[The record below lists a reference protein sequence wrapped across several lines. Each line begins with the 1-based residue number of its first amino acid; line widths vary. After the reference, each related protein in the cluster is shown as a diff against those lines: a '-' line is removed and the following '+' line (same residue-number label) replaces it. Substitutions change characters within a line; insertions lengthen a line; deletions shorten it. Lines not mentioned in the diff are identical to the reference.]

1 MNKWQKI
8 YCDTYYNG
16 KKPRTKIGKQEF
28 ELLGQTLNEVTVEF
42 SNGKSETFKVTEFEN
57 DMPNG
62 LISVCTLASNLS
74 YWLFRGFKV
83 TTS

>member
-16 KKPRTKIGKQEF
+16 KKPRTKRGKQKF

-42 SNGKSETFKVTEFEN
+42 PDGESKTYKITEFEN

-62 LISVCTLASNLS
+62 LISVCTLGSNLR